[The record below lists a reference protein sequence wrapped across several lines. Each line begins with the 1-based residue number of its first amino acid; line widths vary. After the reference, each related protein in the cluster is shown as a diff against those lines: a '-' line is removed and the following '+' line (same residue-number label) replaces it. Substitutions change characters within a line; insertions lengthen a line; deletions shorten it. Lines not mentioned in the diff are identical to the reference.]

1 MFLNRRMAVLF
12 ALSLV
17 FGIVLDAQQH
27 PVHTGTR
34 QPAHAAPAR
43 GGIAD
48 RIGAVLSDPALSRTE
63 FGISVTTLDGQQLY
77 GLNDEK
83 LFTPA
88 SNAKLATTAAAY
100 ALLPVETLTWTTQ
113 VVANGDVDS
122 TGVLHG
128 DLVILGAGDPTMSAR
143 RYPYQPPSPPSI
155 PPSAANP
162 PAQSPTGKPEA
173 TPTPEEA
180 AAKTQA
186 MEVLNL
192 LAQQVE
198 QAGVHTVE
206 GSVVGDDSY
215 YLSEPYGTAW
225 AWDDLQ
231 WGYGAPVSALSF
243 ADNSIELTLTA
254 DPEKPGAT
262 VEQWTPN
269 VQYYTLQNSMTM
281 AQPGD
286 VAHPGLERRPGAVLV
301 RTWGTAPAQGLHA
314 PLAVE
319 DPAEFTAAAFKDAL
333 LHHGVIVK
341 GDATSAHRLPDGTG
355 DFSGERAEPLKLAP
369 RDLMTMEA
377 PTDGRRVLARH
388 VSVPVAQDI
397 MVTNKVSQN
406 LHAELLLRLLGKA
419 FAKDGSLAQGAR
431 VVRQF
436 LVDTGISDSDFFFYD
451 GSGMSMDDRITPR
464 AYTHL
469 LAYASRQAWG
479 AAWRTTFPIAG
490 VDGSLYG
497 RFKDSPLKGK
507 LWAKT
512 GTLNETN
519 ALSGYLQ
526 TASGKTL
533 AFSILVNGHRPG
545 SQVEIPALEK
555 ICEAIAAS
563 E

>member
-1 MFLNRRMAVLF
+1 MSPTRR
-12 ALSLV
+12 ALALCLTV
-17 FGIVLDAQQH
+17 IVSSAAAQTR
-27 PVHTGTR
+27 HTHGSAQRST
-34 QPAHAAPAR
+34 HTAAPAI
-43 GGIAD
+43 GIISQ
-48 RIGAVLSDPALSRTE
+48 RIGAILAEQALTHTD

-88 SNAKLATTAAAY
+88 SNAKLATTAAAF

-113 VVANGDVDS
+113 VVADGEIDS
-122 TGVLHG
+122 GGVLHG
-128 DLVILGAGDPTMSAR
+128 NLVILGAGDPTMNAR
-143 RYPYQPPSPPSI
+143 RYPYQPPSVPNVAPSRG
-155 PPSAANP
+155 NP

-173 TPTPEEA
+173 TPTPQEVERKPRAMDVLDLMAEE
-180 AAKTQA
+180 
-186 MEVLNL
+186 
-192 LAQQVE
+192 VE
-198 QAGVHTVE
+198 QAGVRTVE

-215 YLSEPYGTAW
+215 YLTEPYGTAW

-243 ADNSIELTLTA
+243 ADNEIELTLMEN
-254 DPEKPGAT
+254 PEKPGTT

-281 AQPGD
+281 AKPGE
-286 VAHPGLERRPGAVLV
+286 VAHPGLERRPGALLV

-319 DPAEFTAAAFKDAL
+319 DPAEFTAAAFKEAL
-333 LHHGVIVK
+333 LHRGVTVK
-341 GDATSAHRLPDGTG
+341 QDATSAHRLPEGTG
-355 DFSGERAEPLKLAP
+355 DFSGEQSEPLKLAP
-369 RDLMTMEA
+369 LARVTMEA
-377 PTDGRRVLARH
+377 PTNERRVLARH

-419 FAKDGSLAQGAR
+419 FASDGSLAQGTR

-436 LVDTGISDSDFFFYD
+436 LVDAGISDSDFFFYD

-469 LAYASRQAWG
+469 LVYASRQVWG
-479 AAWRTTFPIAG
+479 AAWRNTFPIAG

-497 RFKDSPLKGK
+497 RFRNSPLKGK

-519 ALSGYLQ
+519 ALSGYLRA
-526 TASGKTL
+526 ASGTTL

-545 SQVEIPALEK
+545 SLAEIPAMEK